1 MSLARCLSWRC
12 SWTIAA
18 VCAVASAA
26 PGDAQ
31 RVIRGTVVDMR
42 ERPVAF
48 VAIAAVGGASAV
60 TDDSGRFRLDI
71 SHRNRLVF
79 DVRRVGFMPSRISLE
94 PGGDTSFSILL
105 LPSTQRLEGVE
116 VTSIAGK
123 PPALAGFEERMAARK
138 RAAGAGLFITAQ
150 DIESRPA
157 TRTSQVVENIPSIY
171 VRRIGG
177 DRYAI
182 YGRGVGGVECPA
194 TLWLD
199 GIRVGGGSEPMRDR
213 RGRTTYRHESGEIDP
228 LVSPTEIAGVE
239 VYARGMIAPPQFL
252 PPNDPDASRCAV
264 LVFWTKHG

>member
-18 VCAVASAA
+18 VCAAASAA
-26 PGDAQ
+26 PGYAQ
-31 RVIRGTVVDMR
+31 RVISGIVVDMR

-48 VAIAAVGGASAV
+48 VAVAAVGGASAV
-60 TDDSGRFRLDI
+60 TDD
-71 SHRNRLVF
+71 NRLVF
-79 DVRRVGFMPSRISLE
+79 DVRRIGFMPSRISLE

-157 TRTSQVVENIPSIY
+157 TRTSQVVENLPSIY

-182 YGRGVGGVECPA
+182 YGRGVGGVEALASTSVALRWIASSCSACVYLPCSA
-194 TLWLD
+194 AMVSACAIGEVARRTA
-199 GIRVGGGSEPMRDR
+199 MR
-213 RGRTTYRHESGEIDP
+213 
-228 LVSPTEIAGVE
+228 A
-239 VYARGMIAPPQFL
+239 ARSTSLCLRPRL
-252 PPNDPDASRCAV
+252 PVWRSTRAA
-264 LVFWTKHG
+264 